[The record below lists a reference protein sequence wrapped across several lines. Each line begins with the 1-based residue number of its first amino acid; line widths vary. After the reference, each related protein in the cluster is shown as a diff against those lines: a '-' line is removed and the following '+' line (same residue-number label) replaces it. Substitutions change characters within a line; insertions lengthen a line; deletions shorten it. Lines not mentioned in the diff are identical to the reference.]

1 MSKPASSN
9 LMLFVGAGLL
19 AALAML
25 FSGNH
30 SDLMDSS
37 SSTNND
43 LIMAVAIVV
52 TSCLVVLCIGLSTSE
67 IPLGKEFNTILGT
80 PDYDITPVKAP
91 SFNGYLLVL
100 VSKVIGN
107 TTFGHMIARRL
118 VNDNRPDE
126 LRDLARQ
133 ATKQGAPI
141 VAMPFCRVDGS
152 QVTDA
157 MAATAT
163 NAIKKGLPRSYNS
176 NGTDGYTIN
185 GVLDYNDAYKAGT
198 VTPSQMMRRV
208 LDGMDQMKYMNMFVA
223 CHKEDVMEQAKASD
237 ERWKRSKPL
246 SIFDG
251 VPIAV
256 KDMINVKGYKCS
268 DGMVLL
274 DSDPVA
280 TQDDLMVRR
289 FREAGAIILGTTVMT
304 EYGRCPLGYNSHYQ
318 GPFNPYDSRR
328 YSGGSSSGSVCSVMT
343 GLVPIALSFDGGGSI
358 RLPAAFSGAM
368 GLAPTFGR
376 VPFDSDIST
385 TSGNIHGG
393 TNTATVT
400 DTALAYALLA
410 QNEPG
415 HATSKLYDGDTQGPP
430 RPHLTDF
437 DKIEDFSDLRI
448 GIFWDYFNDCDVEVA
463 AHCKRVV
470 EELEKR
476 GAKVIEVAL
485 PHLKTLRMAH
495 GLNISTAF
503 SSLEETHFYNRND
516 LEPATRIQLQVGKA
530 MSGVEYMAA
539 NRMRGWAINYIKKLF
554 ADQIDVFLTPGCPI
568 VAPAL
573 PKEALA
579 TGESN
584 IPLYSRVMQYIFL
597 VNLTGFAGMAM
608 PVAYSQDENPLPVS
622 LHVMADH
629 WNDALLLRIA
639 HFVEKK
645 LLQRKKPKHFVDIA
659 LT

>member
-1 MSKPASSN
+1 M
-9 LMLFVGAGLL
+9 VGAGLL
-19 AALAML
+19 GALAML

-30 SDLMDSS
+30 SDLTDG

-43 LIMAVAIVV
+43 LIMAAAIVV
-52 TSCLVVLCIGLSTSE
+52 TSCLVGLCLGLATSE
-67 IPLGKEFNTILGT
+67 IPLEKEPRIVLGT
-80 PDYDITPVKAP
+80 PVYDITPLKAP
-91 SFNGYLLVL
+91 SVSGYLLVL
-100 VSKVIGN
+100 VSKVVGN
-107 TTFGHMIARRL
+107 TTVGHMIARRL

-133 ATKQGAPI
+133 AMEQGAPI
-141 VAMPFCRVDGS
+141 VAMPFCRVDS
-152 QVTDA
+152 SCVTDS

-163 NAIKKGLPRSYNS
+163 DAIKKGLPRSYHRS
-176 NGTDGYTIN
+176 NKSNDSGVYTIN
-185 GVLDYNDAYKAGT
+185 GVMEYNDAYKAGS

-208 LDGMDQMKYMNMFVA
+208 LDGMDELKYMNMFVA
-223 CHKEDVMEQAKASD
+223 CHREEVMVQAKASD
-237 ERWKRSKPL
+237 QRWKDGKPL

-251 VPIAV
+251 VPITV
-256 KDMINVKGYKCS
+256 KDMVNVKGYKCS
-268 DGMVLL
+268 IGMVLL

-318 GPFNPYDSRR
+318 GPFNPYDSSR

-368 GLAPTFGR
+368 GLAPTFSR
-376 VPFDSDIST
+376 IPFDSAIVT
-385 TSGNIHGG
+385 TSGNIHAG

-415 HATSKLYDGDTQGPP
+415 HTTAKLYDGDTTGMP
-430 RPHLTDF
+430 RPHLKDF
-437 DKIEDFSDLRI
+437 DKIEDFSDPRI
-448 GIFWDYFNDCDVEVA
+448 GIFWDYFNDCDPEVA
-463 AHCKRVV
+463 AHCKSVV
-470 EELEKR
+470 TELEKR
-476 GAKVIEVAL
+476 GAKVIEVTL
-485 PHLKTLRMAH
+485 PHLNILSMAH
-495 GLNISTAF
+495 GFDISTAF
-503 SSLEETHFYNRND
+503 SSLEEEHFYNRND
-516 LEPATRIQLQVGKA
+516 LEPATRIQLQVGKTI
-530 MSGVEYMAA
+530 SGVEYMAA

-554 ADQIDVFLTPGCPI
+554 SDQIDVFVTPGCPT

-579 TGESN
+579 FGESN
-584 IPLYSRVMQYIFL
+584 IPLYSRAMRYIFL
-597 VNLTGFAGMAM
+597 VNLAGFAGMTM
-608 PVAYSQDENPLPVS
+608 PVAYSKDESPLPVS

-645 LLQRKKPKHFVDIA
+645 VLQRKKPKHFVNIS
-659 LT
+659 LS